1 MNPERL
7 VMGAGGA
14 FCLIVLGAALMPDS
28 LWDSEPVDALLSSAR
43 ESAPASLAAV
53 GNAGT
58 DPAWG
63 RKSAPP
69 GLVPFS
75 QAKSERFRGSVVRLN
90 SRGEETG
97 WDQIHIWVDNGSGTS
112 KEVSVAPRWYLEYLG
127 CRIKDNSRVRGVG
140 FRFDR
145 VRANAELYAKN
156 ITVRN
161 KSCRLR
167 NDEGFALWS
176 NQLR

>member
-1 MNPERL
+1 MRPERL

-14 FCLIVLGAALMPDS
+14 FCLVVLGAALVPDS
-28 LWDSEPVDALLSSAR
+28 FWGSNSIDALLSSAQ
-43 ESAPASLAAV
+43 ESASSSFAAV

-58 DPAWG
+58 AQGWG
-63 RKSAPP
+63 RKSALP

-75 QAKSERFRGSVVRLN
+75 QAKSERFRGSVVRLT
-90 SRGEETG
+90 SRGDNTG
-97 WDQIHIWVDNGSGTS
+97 WSQIHIWVDNGSGTS
-112 KEVSVAPRWYLEYLG
+112 KEVSVAPRWFLEYLG
-127 CRIKDNSRVRGVG
+127 CPVQDNSRVRGVG

-145 VRANAELYAKN
+145 VRPNAELYAKN
-156 ITVRN
+156 ITVGK